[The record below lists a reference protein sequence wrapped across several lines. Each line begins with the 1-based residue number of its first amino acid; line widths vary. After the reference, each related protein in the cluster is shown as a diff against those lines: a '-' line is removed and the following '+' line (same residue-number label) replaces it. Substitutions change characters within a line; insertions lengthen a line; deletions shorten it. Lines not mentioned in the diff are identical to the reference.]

1 MGGQDE
7 RAGMTLSPTAN
18 GRRVL
23 VAEDEALISV
33 ILSGDLRDEGYL
45 IAGPFS
51 RGQDALA
58 WLADHTPD
66 LAIVDYMLR
75 DGPCTTLTRAL
86 RERGVPFVIF
96 SGYPRDLDSD
106 DEFADA
112 PWFDKPA
119 SLDAL
124 LDALAALS
132 PPLAAHTQK

>member
-1 MGGQDE
+1 MGQ
-7 RAGMTLSPTAN
+7 SSTAR
-18 GRRVL
+18 GKRIL

-33 ILSGDLRDEGYL
+33 ILSGDLSDEGYL
-45 IAGPFS
+45 IAGPFLRVS
-51 RGQDALA
+51 DALA
-58 WLADHTPD
+58 WLADNTPD
-66 LAIVDYMLR
+66 VAIVDYMLR

-96 SGYPRDLDSD
+96 SGYARDLDSE

-132 PPLAAHTQK
+132 RPLATHSSS

>member
-1 MGGQDE
+1 M
-7 RAGMTLSPTAN
+7 RSSSPVN
-18 GRRVL
+18 GRRIL

-51 RGQDALA
+51 RGQEALA
-58 WLADHTPD
+58 WLADNTPD

-75 DGPCTTLTRAL
+75 DGPCTALTRAL
-86 RERGVPFVIF
+86 RERRVPFVIF
-96 SGYPRDLDSD
+96 SGYARDPETEV
-106 DEFADA
+106 EFKDT

-124 LDALAALS
+124 MTALETLS
-132 PPLAAHTQK
+132 SPRRENDGYQK

>member
-1 MGGQDE
+1 MGPISPG
-7 RAGMTLSPTAN
+7 AGK
-18 GRRVL
+18 RVL

-51 RGQDALA
+51 RCDEALA
-58 WLADHTPD
+58 FLADDTPD
-66 LAIVDYMLR
+66 LAIVDYVLR
-75 DGPCTTLTRAL
+75 DGPCTALTRIL

-96 SGYPRDLDSD
+96 SGYPRDPEAES
-106 DEFADA
+106 EFPEA

-124 LDALAALS
+124 LAALAAL
-132 PPLAAHTQK
+132 PAARAATAEPRK

>member
-1 MGGQDE
+1 MSG
-7 RAGMTLSPTAN
+7 AGMAQGPTAD

-51 RGQDALA
+51 RGQEALA
-58 WLADHTPD
+58 WLADNTPD

-75 DGPCTTLTRAL
+75 DGPCTTLMRAL

-96 SGYPRDLDSD
+96 SGYARDLDSE

-132 PPLAAHTQK
+132 RPLATHASSQK

>member
-1 MGGQDE
+1 MGSI
-7 RAGMTLSPTAN
+7 SP
-18 GRRVL
+18 GRGERVL

-51 RGQDALA
+51 RGDEALA
-58 WLADHTPD
+58 WLANDTPD

-75 DGPCTTLTRAL
+75 DGPCTALTRAL

-96 SGYPRDLDSD
+96 SGYARGADTQDELD
-106 DEFADA
+106 DA

-119 SLDAL
+119 SLDDL
-124 LDALAALS
+124 LAALADLS
-132 PPLAAHTQK
+132 ARRRAAARK

>member
-1 MGGQDE
+1 MAQG
-7 RAGMTLSPTAN
+7 STAN
-18 GRRVL
+18 DRRVL

-33 ILSGDLRDEGYL
+33 ILSGDLRDEGYA

-51 RGQDALA
+51 RGEDALA
-58 WLADHTPD
+58 WLADDTPD

-75 DGPCTTLTRAL
+75 DGPCTALLRAL

-96 SGYPRDLDSD
+96 SGYARDLDVES
-106 DEFADA
+106 EFTDA

-124 LDALAALS
+124 LDALTNLS
-132 PPLAAHTQK
+132 PPLTQAAPRK